1 MTKLIMILSFIPF
14 ISFYALGQSNL
25 NLDNWKWKKR
35 VLLVNDDLA
44 LTKKLFLKNKLEFY
58 HYKLNLILN
67 LDKFQ
72 LSSEN
77 NFTHKLNIS
86 NVNNM
91 FKNNNFILIGLDG
104 KIKYKAKNISQNE
117 LNSIYS
123 LIRTMPMYK
132 SN

>member
-1 MTKLIMILSFIPF
+1 MILSF

-35 VLLVNDDLA
+35 VLLVNDDPA
-44 LTKKLFLKNKLEFY
+44 LTKKLFLKNKLEFN
-58 HYKLNLILN
+58 HYNLNLILN
-67 LDKFQ
+67 LNKFQ